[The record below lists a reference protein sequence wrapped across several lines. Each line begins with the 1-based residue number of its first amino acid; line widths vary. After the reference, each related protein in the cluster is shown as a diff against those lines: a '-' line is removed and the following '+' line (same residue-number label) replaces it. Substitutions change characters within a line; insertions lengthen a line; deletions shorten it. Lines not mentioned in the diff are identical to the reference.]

1 MAEGNGR
8 YINPKLQMLQSYVDK
23 TKDEI
28 IDEVLK
34 VKAEID
40 TKNISDELRE
50 IKEILKD
57 NSKKHY
63 DLLRIA
69 VLSLILIAVGS
80 KAIEFLK

>member
-1 MAEGNGR
+1 MSEGNGR
-8 YINPKLQMLQSYVDK
+8 YINPKLQILQNYVDK
-23 TKDEI
+23 SKNEI

-40 TKNISDELRE
+40 VKDIASELRE
-50 IKEILKD
+50 IKDILKD

-63 DLLRIA
+63 DLLRLA
-69 VLSLILIAVGS
+69 VLALILIAVGS

>member
-1 MAEGNGR
+1 MSEGNGR
-8 YINPKLQMLQSYVDK
+8 YINPKLQILQSYIDR

-28 IDEVLK
+28 VGEVLK
-34 VKAEID
+34 VRAEVESRDI
-40 TKNISDELRE
+40 TNELRE

-69 VLSLILIAVGS
+69 VLALILIAVGS
-80 KAIEFLK
+80 KAVEFLK

>member
-8 YINPKLQMLQSYVDK
+8 YINPKLQILQNYVDK

-69 VLSLILIAVGS
+69 VLALILIAVGS

>member
-1 MAEGNGR
+1 MSEGNGR
-8 YINPKLQMLQSYVDK
+8 YINPKLQILQSYIDR

-28 IDEVLK
+28 VGEVLK
-34 VKAEID
+34 VRAEVESRDI
-40 TKNISDELRE
+40 TNELRE

-69 VLSLILIAVGS
+69 VLALILIAVGS
-80 KAIEFLK
+80 NAVEFLK